1 MYDIKPLVN
10 QKLSEIVGDDKVS
23 DEFNPDYE
31 NLPYIT
37 FYELLNTDPYKL
49 KEELYTEIVIQVD
62 IWHNRS
68 TGSLARQVN
77 EAMNSIG
84 LKREF
89 ARDISEPSGIKRKTM
104 RFRGVINN
112 KTLIMYQ

>member
-1 MYDIKPLVN
+1 MYDIKPLIN
-10 QKLSEIVGDDKVS
+10 QKLSEIVGEDNVS
-23 DEFNPDYE
+23 DEFPDDFS

-37 FYELLNTDPYKL
+37 FYELNNSDPYKI
-49 KEELYTEIVIQVD
+49 KEELYTEIVIQID
-62 IWHNRS
+62 IWNNRS
-68 TGSLARQVN
+68 TGELARKVN

-89 ARDISEPSGIKRKTM
+89 ARDVPEPSGIKRKTM
-104 RFRGVINN
+104 RFKGVINN